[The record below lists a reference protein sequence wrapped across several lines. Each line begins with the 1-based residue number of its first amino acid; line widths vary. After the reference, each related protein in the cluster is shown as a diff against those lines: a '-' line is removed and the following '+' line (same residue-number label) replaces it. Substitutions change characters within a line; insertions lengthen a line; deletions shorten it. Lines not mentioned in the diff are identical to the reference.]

1 MKGCIMKQKFDLSQF
16 TIEDLLELNR
26 QVKERFTQL
35 QQQKSYQALTK
46 YKVGDRVTFTTFEGR
61 KVNGIITRL
70 NKKSVTLQEDGNLM
84 DWRVSPTLLKKTS
97 EAKLNGN
104 VVKFPSLQQK

>member
-1 MKGCIMKQKFDLSQF
+1 MKKKFDLSQF

-46 YKVGDRVTFTTFEGR
+46 SKVGDRVTFTTLEGR

-104 VVKFPSLQQK
+104 VVKFPSLLQK